1 MGGDY
6 SLREVAGKLGAFVCR
21 SGDCVCVVIVG

>member
-6 SLREVAGKLGAFVCR
+6 LLCEVVGKLGVFVCW